1 MRIKYNELKCKT
13 VHKNHSVS
21 VVIPT
26 CDREKSLKLL
36 LDSILQQTKLP
47 KEVIIV
53 DDGDDFKT
61 HDLTKQQRKCFSDK
75 GIRLKYLRNLKE
87 KSVSIVRNFGAMQ
100 AKEEIILFL
109 DDDIILDKQY
119 IEKILEVYKTYPNAI
134 GVQGL
139 ITNVPMSSKLLNIL
153 NKIFFGNHL
162 EKSQCRILPSGY
174 TTYPYPKLS
183 KVINCQWFS
192 GCNQSYRRG
201 IFKIQRFDENLKRLS
216 SGEDM
221 DFSYKI
227 FKKHPNSLYLT
238 PNAKLL
244 HNYSLTSL
252 PDHLLIYN
260 RTINGFY
267 FFYKNIEQT
276 LLNKLI
282 FIWCNIGRVAVNVS
296 LRLHTTLKKEKPKWF
311 KMKYLREIKCLVES
325 YIYSIKHL
333 KEIKTGHL
341 EFFQDMLF
349 QNEKQ
354 TQRTCAT
361 KR

>member
-1 MRIKYNELKCKT
+1 MRSCELKCT
-13 VHKNHSVS
+13 AVHKKEDLSI
-21 VVIPT
+21 VIPT
-26 CDREKSLKLL
+26 CNRKKSLKAV
-36 LDSILQQTKLP
+36 LDSILEQTKLP

-53 DDGDDFKT
+53 DDGDDFKAR
-61 HDLTKQQRKCFSDK
+61 DLTKKLHKYLLDK
-75 GIRLKYLRNLKE
+75 GIMIEYLRNSGP
-87 KSVSIVRNFGAMQ
+87 KSTAICRNIGAMH
-100 AKEEIILFL
+100 ANGEIILFL
-109 DDDIILDKQY
+109 DDDIILDKEY
-119 IEKILEVYKTYPNAI
+119 IEKILEIYKTYPKAV

-139 ITNVPMSSKLLNIL
+139 VMNVPMSSKLLNIL
-153 NKIFFGNHL
+153 GKIFFGNHL
-162 EKSQCRILPSGY
+162 ERSQCRILPSGC
-174 TTYPYPKLS
+174 TTYPYPELS

-192 GCNQSYRRG
+192 GCNQSYRRE

-221 DFSYKI
+221 DFSYNI
-227 FKKHPNSLYLT
+227 FKKYPNSLYLT

-252 PDHLLIYN
+252 PEHLLIYN

-282 FIWCNIGRVAVNVS
+282 FIWCNIGRVVTNVG
-296 LRLHTTLKKEKPKWF
+296 LRLHTILKREKPKWF
-311 KMKYLREIKCLVES
+311 KMKYVREIKCLVES
-325 YIYSIKHL
+325 YVYSIKHL

-349 QNEKQ
+349 QNEKG
-354 TQRTCAT
+354 RR